1 MNDLTDTAGRE
12 TQAERDD
19 WLRHGSSFGTAA
31 AAYAAHRPGYAE
43 AAVRWALQLPEGEPP
58 GSARAPR
65 AGGRAVPP
73 RRVLDLAAGTGKLTA
88 ALVGLGAEVTAVEPD
103 PDMLAEL
110 RRGLPSVRALRGRA
124 EEIPLPDGSVDAV
137 LAGQAMHWFD
147 LDRAVPEI
155 ARVLAPGGV
164 LAGLWN
170 LDDDRMDWVAALAA
184 ISKGKSNIT
193 LRRWREGTGRSRL
206 EHLAAA
212 GAGLFEAPE
221 IGEFAHG
228 QRRTADLLVETV
240 ATHSSFLVM
249 SGPDRSRLLAQVR
262 DLLYARPETAAGEFV
277 LPMVTVVL
285 RARRL

>member
-1 MNDLTDTAGRE
+1 M
-12 TQAERDD
+12 
-19 WLRHGSSFGTAA
+19 
-31 AAYAAHRPGYAE
+31 
-43 AAVRWALQLPEGEPP
+43 
-58 GSARAPR
+58 
-65 AGGRAVPP
+65 
-73 RRVLDLAAGTGKLTA
+73 
-88 ALVGLGAEVTAVEPD
+88 EPD
-103 PDMLAEL
+103 PAMLAEL
-110 RRGLPSVRALRGRA
+110 RRGLPSVRALPGRA
-124 EEIPLPDGSVDAV
+124 EEIPLPDGSFDAV

-147 LDRAVPEI
+147 LDRAVPEM

-170 LDDDRMDWVAALAA
+170 VDDDRVDWVAALAV

-206 EHLAAA
+206 ERLAAA
-212 GAGLFEAPE
+212 SAGLFEAPE

-240 ATHSSFLVM
+240 GTHSNFLVLAE
-249 SGPDRSRLLAQVR
+249 PDRSRLLAQVR
-262 DLLYARPETAAGEFV
+262 DLLHARPETAAGEFV

>member
-88 ALVGLGAEVTAVEPD
+88 ALVGLGAEV
-103 PDMLAEL
+103 
-110 RRGLPSVRALRGRA
+110 
-124 EEIPLPDGSVDAV
+124 
-137 LAGQAMHWFD
+137 AGQAMHWFD

-164 LAGLWN
+164 LAGVWN
-170 LDDDRMDWVAALAA
+170 LDDDRVDWVAALAA

>member
-1 MNDLTDTAGRE
+1 MDDLTDTAGQEGR
-12 TQAERDD
+12 AERDD

-31 AAYAAHRPGYAE
+31 AAYAEHRPDYAE
-43 AAVRWALQLPEGEPP
+43 TAVRWALQVP
-58 GSARAPR
+58 GGGPAGSPR
-65 AGGRAVPP
+65 TGPP

-88 ALVGLGAEVTAVEPD
+88 ALAGLGAEVTAVEPD
-103 PDMLAEL
+103 PAMLAEL
-110 RRGLPSVRALRGRA
+110 RRGLPSVRALPGRA

-170 LDDDRMDWVAALAA
+170 VDDDRVDWVAALAA

-206 EHLAAA
+206 ERLAAA

-221 IGEFAHG
+221 IGEFEHG
-228 QRRTADLLVETV
+228 LRRTADLLVETV
-240 ATHSSFLVM
+240 GTHSNFLVM
-249 SGPDRSRLLAQVR
+249 AEPERSRLLAQVR
-262 DLLYARPETAAGEFV
+262 DLLHARPETAAGEFV